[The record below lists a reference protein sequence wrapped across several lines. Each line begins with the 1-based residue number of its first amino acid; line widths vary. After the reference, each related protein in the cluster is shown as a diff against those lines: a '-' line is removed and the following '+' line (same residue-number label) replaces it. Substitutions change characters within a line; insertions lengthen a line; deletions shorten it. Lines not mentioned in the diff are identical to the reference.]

1 MLRSVYHLMTCEQM
15 MKEKRRDIANDSMQ
29 ALHAL
34 AKLMP
39 LLNSQCSLSE
49 MLGTIN
55 RVLGSTLAWVSVDDD
70 DGLQRVVCAGDVTCH
85 SFEVTDFLASTT
97 LQRHNRSWRVVYWKE
112 HIGRALFPP
121 QHPGYAQ
128 LQSGVLCKLSSHD
141 WHCSGYFFLAF
152 DERLNSLPILKNIV
166 VVLVEKIK
174 DYFEE
179 IIAREKTA
187 QEMQRVVTQYKT
199 LFERAPVLMNSF
211 DKHNRC
217 VLWNAE
223 CEKVFGWSMAEVAA
237 HSDPLVLF
245 YPDPEERRRV
255 RESVHVSPLKDM
267 YEWHPLRRDGMQLTI
282 LWSNILLPDNS
293 ILNIGLDITERKKAE
308 QQLAVKATT
317 DDLTGCFNRSAIL
330 QKLKSALAANSR
342 QDADSQ
348 FCVLMFDLDYFKQIN
363 DEWGHL
369 VGDAALIHFCDRLRE
384 VSPAG
389 SALGRVGGEEFLLL
403 LARTDGD
410 AATRL
415 SNQLRHILKEK
426 PLLVGDRKLELA
438 FSAGV
443 VEVGLGQ
450 RDTSALLTRADK
462 ALYDA
467 KRTGR
472 GKTVL
477 ASDYL

>member
-1 MLRSVYHLMTCEQM
+1 MKKKRSEIV
-15 MKEKRRDIANDSMQ
+15 NDSMQ

-39 LLNSQCSLSE
+39 QLHTQRSLAE
-49 MLGTIN
+49 MLETIN
-55 RVLGSTLAWVSVDDD
+55 RSLGASLAWVSVNDN
-70 DGLQRVVCAGDVTCH
+70 DGSHRVVCAGDVACH
-85 SFEVTDFLASTT
+85 SFDVADFLAGT
-97 LQRHNRSWRVVYWKE
+97 LVQRYHRSWRVIYWKE
-112 HIGRALFPP
+112 NVGRALFPP
-121 QHPGYAQ
+121 HHPGYMQ
-128 LQSGVLCKLSSHD
+128 LQSGVLCKLSTHD
-141 WHCSGYFFLAF
+141 WHCRGYFFLAF
-152 DERLNSLPILKNIV
+152 DEKLYSLPVLKNIV
-166 VVLVEKIK
+166 VVLVEKLK

-211 DKHNRC
+211 DKFNRC

-223 CEKVFGWSMAEVAA
+223 CEKVFGWTMAEIGAYA
-237 HSDPLVLF
+237 DPLALF

-255 RESVHVSPLKDM
+255 RESVNVSPLKDM
-267 YEWHPLRRDGMQLTI
+267 YEWHPLRKDGTKLTV

-308 QQLAVKATT
+308 QQLEVKATI

-330 QKLKSALAANSR
+330 QQLELAQSANAR
-342 QDADSQ
+342 REPDSH
-348 FCVLMFDLDYFKQIN
+348 FCVLMFDLDFFKQIN
-363 DEWGHL
+363 DEWGHQ
-369 VGDAALIHFCDRLRE
+369 VGDAALLHFCDCIRE
-384 VSPAG
+384 LAPSD

-403 LARTDGD
+403 LAQTDGHD
-410 AATRL
+410 AAQLSARL
-415 SNQLRHILKEK
+415 HATLKTK
-426 PLLVGDRKLELA
+426 PLRVGEKKLELS

-443 VEVGLGQ
+443 VEVCGEQ
-450 RDTSALLTRADK
+450 YDTSTLLTRADK

-472 GKTVL
+472 GKTVV
-477 ASDYL
+477 ATDYL

>member
-1 MLRSVYHLMTCEQM
+1 
-15 MKEKRRDIANDSMQ
+15 MKEKRREIVNDSAR

-39 LLNSQCSLSE
+39 LLNAQCSLAE
-49 MLGTIN
+49 MLETIN
-55 RVLGSTLAWVSVDDD
+55 RALGSTLAWISVDN
-70 DGLQRVVCAGDVTCH
+70 DGLQRVVCAGEVACH
-85 SFEVTDFLASTT
+85 SFEVTDFLASTL
-97 LQRHNRSWRVVYWKE
+97 LQRNHRSWRVVYWKE
-112 HIGRALFPP
+112 KIGHSLFSP

-128 LQSGVLCKLSSHD
+128 LQSGVLCKLSTHD

-152 DERLNSLPILKNIV
+152 EEELYSLPNLKNIM
-166 VVLVEKIK
+166 VVLVEKLK

-211 DKHNRC
+211 DKYNRC

-223 CEKVFGWSMAEVAA
+223 CEKVFGWTMAEIGA
-237 HSDPLVLF
+237 HSDPLSLF
-245 YPDPEERRRV
+245 YPDPDERRRV
-255 RESVHVSPLKDM
+255 LESVRISPLKDM
-267 YEWHPLRRDGMQLTI
+267 YEWHPVRKDGVQLTI

-308 QQLAVKATT
+308 QQLEVKATT

-330 QKLKSALAANSR
+330 QQLKSSLAASSR
-342 QDADSQ
+342 QDTNSH
-348 FCVLMFDLDYFKQIN
+348 FCVLMFDLDFFKQIN
-363 DEWGHL
+363 DEWGHQ
-369 VGDAALIHFCDRLRE
+369 VGDVALIHFCDCIRE
-384 VSPAG
+384 LIPVD

-403 LARTDGD
+403 LARTDGN
-410 AATRL
+410 AAMLLSARL
-415 SNQLRHILKEK
+415 RSVLSTK
-426 PLLVGDRKLELA
+426 PLRVGDKKLVLS

-443 VEVGLGQ
+443 VEVCQPQ
-450 RDTSALLTRADK
+450 RDTSALLMRADK

-467 KRTGR
+467 KRMGR
-472 GKTVL
+472 GKTVV